1 METFYLDLKERNINI
16 LNPGFRKIGIG
27 VLDGGVYGKM
37 FVQEFT
43 D

>member
-1 METFYLDLKERNINI
+1 MGLSARYQHPQGQLPKV
-16 LNPGFRKIGIG
+16 GIG
-27 VLDGGVYGKM
+27 VLDGCLYGKM